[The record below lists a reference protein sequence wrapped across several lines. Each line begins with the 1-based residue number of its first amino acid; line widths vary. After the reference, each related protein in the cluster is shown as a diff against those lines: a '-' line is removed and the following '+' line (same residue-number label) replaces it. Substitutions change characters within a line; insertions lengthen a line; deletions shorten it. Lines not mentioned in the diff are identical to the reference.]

1 MADKLL
7 TETTHFSRD
16 VLGRY
21 ICNTWEEA
29 MASMDAAARPDARPF
44 DVIIVGGGSFGS
56 VLAQSLFYRDATKR
70 ILVLEAGLLAV
81 PEHVQNLP
89 VLGLDPPGPT
99 RIADLRAIGQD
110 GKPRAELW
118 GLAWHSP
125 TPFPGL
131 AYCVGGRS
139 IFFGGWSPQLLDAET
154 GGWPAEVM
162 ADLKGRYF
170 AEAAEQIGTDTTND
184 FIHGE
189 LHTALRKQ
197 IFDGITAGKVPA
209 AIPLPELPL
218 HLAGIPPAKKDL
230 MKLEAPLAVQ
240 SQTRPGCF
248 PFNKFSALPL
258 LMKATRLSA
267 SRSGG
272 DDVKKQLMVVAD
284 CHVTR
289 LVTEG
294 GRVTRVETQR
304 GPVPVPAGGV
314 VVLAAATI
322 ESARLA
328 LLSFGGVPNEGLM
341 GRNLL
346 AHLRSN
352 LTIRVP
358 RSAIAGLSATV
369 KELAASALFVKGRHT
384 YSQGGKVG
392 HFHLQITAAGLDNLN
407 DKDSEA
413 ELFKKIPDLD
423 TFQKFRAA
431 TDTQVVITIRGIGEM
446 EPQNP
451 DSFVRLDPENDEYGV
466 RRAYVSI
473 TPSAKDLELWA
484 VMDKASDDVAL
495 LFAGGQAYEVFE
507 PVPGAPMKVHA
518 LAAGTRA
525 ESVLPLNPP
534 RRDGLGTTHHEAGPL
549 WMGEDPTRSVVD
561 PGGRFHHVAN
571 AYALGPA
578 LFPSIGSPNPML
590 TGVALARRMADR
602 FVAAPA
608 PYVAEAGFTALFDG
622 VSTANW
628 KMAGRGTFIAAGGI
642 LEMVPGDGLGLLWC
656 KTPTPADFTLKLEW
670 MRTRDDDNSGVF
682 VRFPDPDG
690 KGYEN
695 TAFVGV
701 HFGFEV
707 QIDEKGD
714 APFHRTGAI
723 YDQVGQTLTQIPALP
738 PGAWNE
744 YEIRVQGQ
752 TYTVLLNGTQ
762 VTTFTF
768 VPGSDAAHPDRG
780 LPGTLAVPRYVGLQA
795 HTGRVRFRKIRIR

>member
-1 MADKLL
+1 MADKLV
-7 TETTHFSRD
+7 TATTHLSRD
-16 VLGRY
+16 VMGRN

-29 MASMDAAARPDARPF
+29 KASRDAAARPDARPF

-89 VLGLDPPGPT
+89 VLGLDPPPPT

-110 GKPRAELW
+110 GKPRAELG
-118 GLAWHSP
+118 GLPWQSP

-131 AYCVGGRS
+131 AYYVGGRS

-189 LHTALRKQ
+189 LHRALRKQ

-209 AIPLPELPL
+209 AIPLPEVPL
-218 HLAGIPPAKKDL
+218 HLAGIPPAKQNL

-258 LMKATRLSA
+258 LMKAARLSY

-272 DDVKKQLMVVAD
+272 DDVKKQLVVVAD
-284 CHVTR
+284 THVTR

-294 GRVTRVETQR
+294 GRGTRVETQH
-304 GPVPVPAGGV
+304 GSVPVPPGGV

-328 LLSFGGVPNEGLM
+328 LLSFGGIPNEGLIGKGLM
-341 GRNLL
+341 

-352 LTIRVP
+352 LTIRIP
-358 RSAIAGLSATV
+358 RSSIAGLSATV

-384 YSQGGKVG
+384 YSQDGKVG

-507 PVPGAPMKVHA
+507 P
-518 LAAGTRA
+518 
-525 ESVLPLNPP
+525 
-534 RRDGLGTTHHEAGPL
+534 
-549 WMGEDPTRSVVD
+549 
-561 PGGRFHHVAN
+561 
-571 AYALGPA
+571 
-578 LFPSIGSPNPML
+578 
-590 TGVALARRMADR
+590 
-602 FVAAPA
+602 
-608 PYVAEAGFTALFDG
+608 
-622 VSTANW
+622 
-628 KMAGRGTFIAAGGI
+628 
-642 LEMVPGDGLGLLWC
+642 
-656 KTPTPADFTLKLEW
+656 
-670 MRTRDDDNSGVF
+670 
-682 VRFPDPDG
+682 
-690 KGYEN
+690 
-695 TAFVGV
+695 
-701 HFGFEV
+701 
-707 QIDEKGD
+707 
-714 APFHRTGAI
+714 
-723 YDQVGQTLTQIPALP
+723 
-738 PGAWNE
+738 
-744 YEIRVQGQ
+744 
-752 TYTVLLNGTQ
+752 
-762 VTTFTF
+762 
-768 VPGSDAAHPDRG
+768 
-780 LPGTLAVPRYVGLQA
+780 
-795 HTGRVRFRKIRIR
+795 